1 VIKIITKEQ
10 LIEEIRKV
18 TQRGWIKSAK
28 KTKNV
33 RNDGAVG
40 NTLEKLLDIPEN
52 NLPIA
57 NANGWELKGQRLYTS
72 SLVTLKHYEPF
83 PRGADIV
90 SKMLLPLYGWPHKQA
105 GKKYPRNEMSFRSTT
120 SAAQFTNRGFTIIV
134 DRQQR
139 KIRFVFDS
147 AKADASDAD
156 IATWLQSVDKRVGL
170 APFDPEPYWGF
181 DDLRDLMGEKARNC
195 FYVIADSKVE
205 RGREYFSYQS
215 LLMLSGFSFDNFL
228 SCIERGII
236 QIDFDARTHHN
247 HGTKFRIKQGFWKEL
262 YSEVNQLF

>member
-1 VIKIITKEQ
+1 MIKIITKEQ
-10 LIEEIRKV
+10 LIEEIRGVSK
-18 TQRGWIKSAK
+18 QGWIKSVK
-28 KTKNV
+28 RTKTT

-40 NTLEKLLDIPEN
+40 NTIEHLLGIPEN

-57 NANGWELKGQRLYTS
+57 NSNGWELKGQRLHTS

-90 SKMLLPLYGWPHKQA
+90 SKMLLPLYGWPHMEA
-105 GKKYPRNEMSFRSTT
+105 GKKYLRNEMSFRSTT
-120 SAAQFTNRGFTIIV
+120 SANKFTNRGFTVVV

-147 AKADASDAD
+147 AKVYTSDSEIAS
-156 IATWLQSVDKRVGL
+156 WLKSVESRVGL
-170 APFDPEPYWGF
+170 GQFNPEPYWGF

-195 FYVIADSKVE
+195 FYIIADSKLE

-228 SCIERGII
+228 SCIDRGII
-236 QIDFDARTHHN
+236 QIDFDARTRHN

>member
-1 VIKIITKEQ
+1 MIKIITKEQ

-18 TQRGWIKSAK
+18 SKQGWIKSVK
-28 KTKNV
+28 RTKTT

-40 NTLEKLLDIPEN
+40 NTIEHLLGIPEN

-57 NANGWELKGQRLYTS
+57 NSNGWELKGQRLHTS

-90 SKMLLPLYGWPHKQA
+90 SKMLLPLYGWPHKEA
-105 GKKYPRNEMSFRSTT
+105 GKKYLRNEMSFRSTT
-120 SAAQFTNRGFTIIV
+120 SANKFTNRGFTIFV

-147 AKADASDAD
+147 AKADISDSEIAS
-156 IATWLQSVDKRVGL
+156 WLKSVESIVGL
-170 APFDPEPYWGF
+170 GQFNPEPYWGF

-195 FYVIADSKVE
+195 FYIIADSKLE

-236 QIDFDARTHHN
+236 QVDFDARTRHN

>member
-1 VIKIITKEQ
+1 MVQIITKKA
-10 LIEEIRKV
+10 LIDEIRSV
-18 TQRGWIKSAK
+18 TKRGWIKSVK
-28 KTKNV
+28 KTKDV

-40 NTLEKLLDIPEN
+40 NTLEKLLGIPEN

-57 NANGWELKGQRLYTS
+57 NSNGWELKGQRLHTS

-90 SKMLLPLYGWPHKQA
+90 SKILLPLYGWPHKEA
-105 GKKYPRNEMSFRSTT
+105 GKKYPRGEMSFRSTT
-120 SAAQFTNRGFTIIV
+120 SASQFTRRGFTVIV
-134 DRQQR
+134 DRQKR
-139 KIRFVFDS
+139 KIRFVFDPS
-147 AKADASDAD
+147 KADVVNPEIKS
-156 IATWLQSVDKRVGL
+156 WLKSVESRVGL
-170 APFDPEPYWGF
+170 QPFNPEPYWGF

-195 FYVIADSKVE
+195 FYVIADSKIE
-205 RGREYFSYQS
+205 KKQEYFSYQS

-228 SCIERGII
+228 SCIDRGII

-262 YSEVNQLF
+262 YAEVNQLF

>member
-1 VIKIITKEQ
+1 MIKTITKEQ
-10 LIEEIRKV
+10 LIEEIRKIS
-18 TQRGWIKSAK
+18 QQGWVKSVK
-28 KTKNV
+28 KTKNT

-40 NTLEKLLDIPEN
+40 NTLEKLLGIPEN

-57 NANGWELKGQRLYTS
+57 NANGWELKGQRLHTS

-83 PRGADIV
+83 PRAEDIV
-90 SKMLLPLYGWPHKQA
+90 AKMLLPHYGWPHKQA
-105 GKKYPRNEMSFRSTT
+105 GRKYPRNEMSFRSTT
-120 SAAQFTNRGFTIIV
+120 SATQFTNRGFTIVV

-147 AKADASDAD
+147 TKADSAD
-156 IATWLQSVDKRVGL
+156 PGIATWLKSVESRVGL
-170 APFDPEPYWGF
+170 RPFSPEPYWGF

-195 FYVIADSKVE
+195 FYVIADSKIE
-205 RGREYFSYQS
+205 KGREYFSYQS
-215 LLMLSGFSFDNFL
+215 LLMLSAFSFDNFL

-247 HGTKFRIKQGFWKEL
+247 HGTKFRIRQGFWKEL
-262 YSEVNQLF
+262 YGETKQLF